1 MTVAK
6 KINRKKPA
14 GEAEVETVIAPE
26 PWLYTINIP
35 IKQAVTLKEPTA
47 EEPGF
52 GLFFLDD
59 GSVRWSIVTLNPNA
73 DDAA

>member
-1 MTVAK
+1 MTTPK
-6 KINRKKPA
+6 KVGSRKKTA
-14 GEAEVETVIAPE
+14 AEVEAVASPE
-26 PWLYTINIP
+26 PWLYNIP
-35 IKQAVTLKEPTA
+35 IKQAITLKEPTA

-73 DDAA
+73 DDNA

>member
-1 MTVAK
+1 MTTPK
-6 KINRKKPA
+6 KVSSRKKTA
-14 GEAEVETVIAPE
+14 AEVEAVASPE
-26 PWLYTINIP
+26 PWLYNIP
-35 IKQAVTLKEPTA
+35 IKQAITLKEPTA